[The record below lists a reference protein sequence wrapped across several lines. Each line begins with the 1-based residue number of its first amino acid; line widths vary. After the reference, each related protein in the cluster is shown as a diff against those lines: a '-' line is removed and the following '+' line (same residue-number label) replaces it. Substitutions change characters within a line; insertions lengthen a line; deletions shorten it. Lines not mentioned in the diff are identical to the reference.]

1 MDKVLNYY
9 KNNTVE
15 INDKL
20 KKIEKQLEIFSIIRF
35 AIAIIAL
42 LSMYYFYKQNN
53 IESFGFI
60 FLVALI
66 IFLVVAFFHNEKINF
81 KNKLLIMLNY
91 YENGIKRLDN
101 RWKEFSDI
109 GEEFIDRNHNFSSD
123 LDIFG
128 KNSLFQWINLTN
140 TSFGRKNLALSQ
152 GTLQKTPC

>member
-81 KNKLLIMLNY
+81 KNKL
-91 YENGIKRLDN
+91 
-101 RWKEFSDI
+101 
-109 GEEFIDRNHNFSSD
+109 
-123 LDIFG
+123 
-128 KNSLFQWINLTN
+128 
-140 TSFGRKNLALSQ
+140 
-152 GTLQKTPC
+152 